1 MKLQVIR
8 CGNKREPHLRYEQSD
23 GKYILFPLKP
33 NRLFGYRY
41 KNNSPFKFQV
51 STMALPLH
59 GDVDAMI
66 CFHLFGHFLA
76 LEMYYVDNWDLL
88 PKGQWKLLDNP
99 PRLTT

>member
-41 KNNSPFKFQV
+41 NKKSPFKFQV
-51 STMALPLH
+51 ITQSDSLQ
-59 GDVDAMI
+59 GDGTAMI
-66 CFHLFGHFLA
+66 CFHLFGHFLS
-76 LEMYYVDNWDLL
+76 LEMYFVDNWDLL
-88 PKGQWKLLDNP
+88 VTKRWRLLAKP
-99 PRLTT
+99 PRVTT